1 MANNFPDEVEY
12 NMDPAETGR
21 KGCLIPKLDDEPDTS
36 SDSDWEDDD
45 DEATD

>member
-1 MANNFPDEVEY
+1 MSSPFPDEVEY
-12 NMDPAETGR
+12 NMDSAETGR

-45 DEATD
+45 EATD